1 MRDIERQELAKK
13 LLKKSSD
20 VFYDVVPEK
29 YKTYCVLV
37 SSIAKFA
44 IQANG
49 LNAKLTACQVWYTN
63 AETNYAI
70 GFTGVDKPGKWDG
83 HVICS
88 SNGYFIDPSTS
99 QLKIK
104 DSEVPEIVFGPLMPK
119 FSTVLARYSIDR
131 ERSVW
136 WHKVSKLRSMEAIPT
151 EPHELVSSYGKL
163 LAERIQAKN

>member
-1 MRDIERQELAKK
+1 MRDIESQELAKK
-13 LLKKSSD
+13 LLKKIND
-20 VFYDVVPEK
+20 VFYDIVPEK

-37 SSIAKFA
+37 SSITKFA

-49 LNAKLTACQVWYTN
+49 LSADLIPCQVWYTN

-70 GFTGVDKPGKWDG
+70 GFTGVDKQGKWDG

-88 SNGYFIDPSTS
+88 SHGYFIDASTS

-104 DSEVPEIVFGPLMPK
+104 DSKVPEIVFGPLMPK
-119 FSTVLARYSIDR
+119 FSSVLARYSIDR

-136 WHKVSKLRSMEAIPT
+136 WHPVSKFRSMETIPT
-151 EPHELVSSYGKL
+151 EPYELVSSYGKL
-163 LAERIQAKN
+163 LAERINA

>member
-13 LLKKSSD
+13 LLKKSSN
-20 VFYDVVPEK
+20 VFYDIVPEK

-88 SNGYFIDPSTS
+88 SNGYFIDASTS

-136 WHKVSKLRSMEAIPT
+136 WHQVSKLRSIEAIPT

>member
-20 VFYDVVPEK
+20 VFYDIVPEK

-88 SNGYFIDPSTS
+88 SNGYFIDASTS

-136 WHKVSKLRSMEAIPT
+136 WHQVSKLRSIEAIPT

-163 LAERIQAKN
+163 LAERIQAEM